1 MPPVLDVD
9 GEPPRVE
16 REEEKG
22 GGEGVVEIEE
32 DGFLAEVVEG
42 GATAGDELEGAEGVL
57 P

>member
-1 MPPVLDVD
+1 MSPVLDVD
-9 GEPPRVE
+9 CEPPRVE
-16 REEEKG
+16 REEEEG

-32 DGFLAEVVEG
+32 DRFLAQVVQG